1 MPVCIAIIRTEMY
14 SRGWVSQLS
23 EDDIRRVLARYKEH
37 VVYWN
42 VGADVV
48 KRELTELAQALG
60 RNPEE
65 FFLEY
70 ERLPAARLP
79 PDYVNGSRIGGYW

>member
-1 MPVCIAIIRTEMY
+1 MY

-23 EDDIRRVLARYKEH
+23 EDDIRLVLARYKEH

-42 VGADVV
+42 IAPEIV

-60 RNPEE
+60 RHPDE
-65 FFLEY
+65 FFREY
-70 ERLPAARLP
+70 DKLPAARLP
-79 PDYVNGSRIGGYW
+79 SDYFNGSRIGGYW